1 MSESIFEKAKA
12 AAASVTESI
21 SSLKDFFW
29 DDERIEIIN
38 QFKEKTENKLN
49 EVLETVSKYKALF
62 TEAGYELNGLNASL
76 SIPPDLAISFKFL
89 GALVAEK
96 RMAIISQTSESRLAA
111 IILKS
116 LFKASDYAETIKIGE
131 MKLKSIN
138 ITLGLIPGISI
149 SMS

>member
-89 GALVAEK
+89 GPLETEK
-96 RMAIISQTSESRLAA
+96 RKAIISQTSESRLAS

>member
-89 GALVAEK
+89 GALEAEK
-96 RMAIISQTSESRLAA
+96 RKAIISQTSESRLAS

>member
-96 RMAIISQTSESRLAA
+96 RMAIISQTSESRLAS

>member
-29 DDERIEIIN
+29 DDERTEIIN

-49 EVLETVSKYKALF
+49 EVLETVSKYKVLF

-89 GALVAEK
+89 GALETEK
-96 RMAIISQTSESRLAA
+96 RKAIISQTSESRLAT